1 MSNSQINLPKTAFS
15 MKANLPAREPEILEY
30 WQKINLYRE
39 LRNSSKGKE
48 KFVLHDGPPYAN
60 GNIHMGTALNKILKD
75 IIVKFHQMDGKDS
88 IYVPGWDCHG
98 LPIEWKIEEQYKKN
112 KKNKN
117 DVPIVEFR
125 KECRLFAEKWIEVH
139 KGQFKRL
146 GVVGDWE
153 NYYSTMSFD
162 AEAQIVREL
171 GKFLKEG
178 SLYRGFKPVLW
189 STVEKTAL
197 ADAEVERVLSM
208 ADGALLLID
217 SAEGVM
223 PQTKFVLSKALKQGL
238 KPIVVINKLDK
249 ADQRANEVLDETFDL
264 FVSLDANEEQLD
276 FPVLYASGRSGWA
289 DTEVDGPRENLNPLL
304 DLILDHVKPA
314 KFEKEKPFAMLSTL
328 LYADSFLGRSLVGR
342 ITQGTAKA
350 NQSIKA
356 INLNGEKV
364 DEGKLTKIFRYE
376 GTKKVPIEV
385 GEAGDIVV
393 IAGLENANVA
403 DTICDLDVNEPISA
417 TPIDPPTMSITIT
430 VNTSPLAGKEGKKL
444 TSTQIRDRL
453 LQEAQ
458 NNVGITFAENNGN
471 DSFVVSG
478 RGELM
483 LEILLTQMRR
493 EGFEM
498 TVSPPKVLY
507 QTDESGKKLE
517 PIEEITM
524 DLDEEYS
531 SKVIDSMNR
540 RKGKLIDLKDTGK
553 DKKRLIFHAPTRGLM
568 GYTSRFLTLTK
579 GNGVINRIFH
589 SYGPFEGEME
599 GRRNGA
605 LIAMEQGKAVAF
617 AIFNLQARGEMFVT
631 HNDPVYPGMIV
642 GLSPKPGDM
651 IINVM
656 KGKKLTNMRTQ
667 GTDENVV
674 LTPVRKMSIA
684 EQLSMLNTDEA
695 LEITPESCR
704 LRKSILDP
712 HERKRSEKSGAA
724 A

>member
-1 MSNSQINLPKTAFS
+1 MSNNIRNITIIAHVDHGKTTMIDNL
-15 MKANLPAREPEILEY
+15 MKQTGSFRENEVIDERLMDSGELEKERGITILAKPASIS
-30 WQKINLYRE
+30 WQDTR
-39 LRNSSKGKE
+39 
-48 KFVLHDGPPYAN
+48 V
-60 GNIHMGTALNKILKD
+60 NIIDT
-75 IIVKFHQMDGKDS
+75 
-88 IYVPGWDCHG
+88 PGHRD
-98 LPIEWKIEEQYKKN
+98 
-112 KKNKN
+112 
-117 DVPIVEFR
+117 
-125 KECRLFAEKWIEVH
+125 FA
-139 KGQFKRL
+139 
-146 GVVGDWE
+146 
-153 NYYSTMSFD
+153 
-162 AEAQIVREL
+162 
-171 GKFLKEG
+171 
-178 SLYRGFKPVLW
+178 
-189 STVEKTAL
+189 
-197 ADAEVERVLSM
+197 AEVERVLSM

-223 PQTKFVLSKALKQGL
+223 PQTKFVLAKALKQGL

-289 DTEVDGPRENLNPLL
+289 SKEVDGPRENLHPLL
-304 DLILDHVKPA
+304 DLIIEHVKPA
-314 KFEKEKPFAMLSTL
+314 ELDRKKPFAMLSTL
-328 LYADSFLGRSLVGR
+328 LYADSFLGRSLVGK
-342 ITQGTAKA
+342 ISQGTAKA
-350 NQSIKA
+350 NQPIKA
-356 INLNGEKV
+356 INLKGEKV

-385 GEAGDIVV
+385 GEAGDIVI
-393 IAGLENANVA
+393 IAGLEKANVA
-403 DTICDLDVNEPISA
+403 DTICDPEVNEPIPA
-417 TPIDPPTMSITIT
+417 TPIDPPTMSITIS
-430 VNTSPLAGKEGKKL
+430 VNSSPLAGTEGKKL

-453 LQEAQ
+453 ITEAQ
-458 NNVGITFAENNGN
+458 NNVGISFSQNTYV
-471 DSFVVSG
+471 DSFIISG

-507 QTDESGKKLE
+507 QHDEDGNKLE
-517 PIEEITM
+517 PIEEITV

-531 SKVIDSMNR
+531 SKIIDSMNR

-579 GNGVINRIFH
+579 GTGVINRIFH
-589 SYGPFEGEME
+589 GYGKFEGEMN

-605 LIAMEQGKAVAF
+605 LISMATGKAVAF

-631 HNDPVYPGMIV
+631 HNDPVYEGMIV
-642 GLSPKPGDM
+642 GLTPKPGDM

-656 KGKKLTNMRTQ
+656 KGKQLTNMRTQ

-674 LTPVRKMSIA
+674 LTPVRQMSIA

-695 LEITPESCR
+695 LEITPKSLR
-704 LRKSILDP
+704 LRKTILNP
-712 HERKRSEKSGAA
+712 NERKKNEKSGTPL
-724 A
+724 

>member
-1 MSNSQINLPKTAFS
+1 MTHEIRNITIIAHVDHGKTTLIDNL
-15 MKANLPAREPEILEY
+15 MKQSGSFRENEIVNERLMDSGELEKERGITIVAKPA
-30 WQKINLYRE
+30 
-39 LRNSSKGKE
+39 
-48 KFVLHDGPPYAN
+48 
-60 GNIHMGTALNKILKD
+60 
-75 IIVKFHQMDGKDS
+75 S
-88 IYVPGWDCHG
+88 IYWKNSRINIIDTPGHRD
-98 LPIEWKIEEQYKKN
+98 
-112 KKNKN
+112 
-117 DVPIVEFR
+117 
-125 KECRLFAEKWIEVH
+125 FA
-139 KGQFKRL
+139 
-146 GVVGDWE
+146 
-153 NYYSTMSFD
+153 
-162 AEAQIVREL
+162 
-171 GKFLKEG
+171 
-178 SLYRGFKPVLW
+178 
-189 STVEKTAL
+189 
-197 ADAEVERVLSM
+197 AEVERVLSM

-223 PQTKFVLSKALKQGL
+223 PQTKFVLAKALKQGL

-249 ADQRANEVLDETFDL
+249 SDQRANEVLNETFDL

-276 FPVLYASGRSGWA
+276 FPVIYASGRSGWA
-289 DTEVDGPRENLNPLL
+289 DKEVDGPKENLNPLL
-304 DLILDHVKPA
+304 DQIIDHVKP
-314 KFEKEKPFAMLSTL
+314 KKLDKSKPFAMLSTL
-328 LYADSFLGRSLVGR
+328 LYSDNFLGRSLVGK
-342 ITQGTAKA
+342 INQGTAKA

-356 INLNGEKV
+356 IDLDGNKV
-364 DEGKLTKIFRYE
+364 DEGRLTKIFRYE

-393 IAGLENANVA
+393 IAGLEKANVA
-403 DTICDLDVNEPISA
+403 DTICDLEVEEPIPA
-417 TPIDPPTMSITIT
+417 TPIDPPTMSIKIT
-430 VNTSPLAGKEGKKL
+430 VNTSPLAGIEGKKL
-444 TSTQIRDRL
+444 TSTQIRNRL

-458 NNVGITFAENNGN
+458 NNVGITFSENNEN
-471 DSFVVSG
+471 DSFIVSG

-498 TVSPPKVLY
+498 TVSPPKVLFKKAENG
-507 QTDESGKKLE
+507 DKLE
-517 PIEEITM
+517 PIEEVTVDI
-524 DLDEEYS
+524 DDEYS

-553 DKKRLIFHAPTRGLM
+553 NKKRLIFHSPTRGLI

-589 SYGPFEGEME
+589 SYGPYEGEME

-617 AIFNLQARGEMFVT
+617 AIFNLQARGEMFVK

-642 GLSPKPGDM
+642 GISPKPGDM

-684 EQLSMLNTDEA
+684 EQLSMLNADEA
-695 LEITPESCR
+695 LEITPSSCR